1 MIKVLQ
7 LVSALFIITLPSE
20 IVAQKHDFKMKNIE
34 KLTDEE
40 KHVII
45 SKGTEKPFSGKY
57 NDFYEKGNYYC
68 KACDS
73 KLYESSSKFKSNCG
87 WPSFDEEVENA
98 VKKIPDRSL
107 GMNRIEIVCANC
119 NGHLGHVFYGEYFT
133 KKNTRHCVNSLS
145 LKFVPDKK
153 KYNE

>member
-1 MIKVLQ
+1 MSIGLQ
-7 LVSALFIITLPSE
+7 FVSALFVITLQIPL
-20 IVAQKHDFKMKNIE
+20 VAQKHDFKMKNIE

-40 KHVII
+40 KYVII
-45 SKGTEKPFSGKY
+45 DKGTERPHSGKY
-57 NDFYEKGNYYC
+57 NNFYEKGDYHC

-73 KLYESSSKFKSNCG
+73 KLYESSNKFKSSCG
-87 WPSFDEEVENA
+87 WPSFDAEVENA
-98 VKKIPDRSL
+98 VKKIPDQSF

-119 NGHLGHVFYGEYFT
+119 DGHLGHVFYGEYFT

-145 LKFVPDKK
+145 LKFVPEQK